1 MSEAEKQRRADYKK
15 NRKKWLNIQAMILS
29 ALIVLTLIFS
39 CVFAVVNKAT
49 YIDYVEEGKVDY
61 SVLLKDNQFYDK
73 DRAEKDKAYVTS
85 LMDKVLA
92 DFSYELHMDASN
104 VDFEYS
110 YSIDT
115 VMEVRDG
122 KTGAVIFDRSE
133 ASVPETKVSK
143 SGNSLVLR
151 QQVTVDVDRYNSLA
165 RQFVDAYG
173 LQDTESV
180 LSVLLNIHVIGDC
193 EDFGDESNNAYTLAL
208 DIPLTEKT
216 CNISVLSDV
225 EQGDN
230 QILACK
236 NIILKNVFMGVAIA
250 FAALSVLG
258 GAGMVVFAYLTRN
271 TDVNYEIKVNRILK
285 SYRSFIQKIN
295 NCFADESYRPV
306 FVDSFNEMLEIHD
319 TIQSPVL
326 MYENEDKTCSS
337 FYIPT
342 NTNLLYVYE
351 IKVEDY
357 DEIYAPEKE
366 EEIVILEEVAEED
379 IQEAMSAPDVEL
391 SDIDYVDIEEEET
404 EDGVEVI
411 DVVWPEKEKRNK
423 LYRYDPNGE
432 TVHDGDIV
440 LVPSRDAAKQKDV
453 VRKAT
458 VAHGNHR
465 IDPEH
470 IHHPLKKIIAIV
482 KRKAE
487 DALSY
492 QSK

>member
-1 MSEAEKQRRADYKK
+1 MSEAEKQRRAEYKK
-15 NRKKWLNIQAMILS
+15 NRKKWLNIQAIILS

-39 CVFAVVNKAT
+39 LVFAVVNKAT
-49 YIDYVEEGKVDY
+49 YIDFTENGKVDY
-61 SVLLKDNQFYDK
+61 SVLLKDNDFYDK
-73 DRAEKDKAYVTS
+73 PQAEKDKAYVTS
-85 LMDKVLA
+85 LVNDVLA
-92 DFSYELHMDASN
+92 DFSYELYMDAKN

-110 YSIDT
+110 YSVNA

-122 KTGAVIFDRSE
+122 KTGAVIFDRAE
-133 ASVPETKVSK
+133 ALVPETKVSK
-143 SGNSLVLR
+143 SGNSLLLR
-151 QQVTVDVDRYNSLA
+151 QQVAVDFDRYNDLA
-165 RQFVDAYG
+165 RQFVDSYG
-173 LQDTESV
+173 LQDAKA
-180 LSVLLNIHVIGDC
+180 VLLLTLDMHVIGDC
-193 EDFGDESNNAYTLAL
+193 EEFGDETNNAYALTL
-208 DIPLTEKT
+208 DMPLIEKT

-230 QILACK
+230 RILACK
-236 NIILKNVFMGVAIA
+236 NVIVKNVLLGFAIG
-250 FAALSVLG
+250 FAVLSALG

-271 TDVNYEIKVNRILK
+271 TDINYEIRVNRILK

-295 NCFADESYRPV
+295 NCFADESYRPI

-351 IKVEDY
+351 VKVDDY
-357 DEIYAPEKE
+357 DEIYAPKE
-366 EEIVILEEVAEED
+366 EMVILEEVAEEEME
-379 IQEAMSAPDVEL
+379 EAMSAPDVEL
-391 SDIDYVDIEEEET
+391 SEIDYVDVEEEEA

-411 DVVWPEKEKRNK
+411 DVVWPEKEKKNK

-440 LVPSRDAAKQKDV
+440 LVPSRDAAKQKEV
-453 VRKAT
+453 IRKAT

-465 IDPEH
+465 VDPEH

-487 DALSY
+487 DALSH